1 MLIRLLTFSRYL
13 ATKYMSL
20 NNEQCRTRPP
30 LIDLNRVELIY
41 YMFMIILDKCNE
53 VVILVPKY

>member
-1 MLIRLLTFSRYL
+1 
-13 ATKYMSL
+13 MSL

-53 VVILVPKY
+53 VLILVPKY